1 MLESR
6 FLLLEETC
14 ACLIPDSPT
23 GWWAELLRAALGNSI
38 LTVGVDG
45 SGCATVMLRPR
56 SSP

>member
-6 FLLLEETC
+6 FLLLEETR

-38 LTVGVDG
+38 LTVGGMVVG
-45 SGCATVMLRPR
+45 VGR
-56 SSP
+56 